1 MPEDIRILWTK
12 EVPNDFHARFSAHKK
27 TYVYRLKIDDTESP
41 FDFQYTT
48 YLNYNLDYE
57 KMKKAS
63 KEDLMSVQGITE
75 ALALKIM
82 FTLGQ

>member
-1 MPEDIRILWTK
+1 MNISGLGKVKVKALFDK
-12 EVPNDFHARFSAHKK
+12 FK
-27 TYVYRLKIDDTESP
+27 TV
-41 FDFQYTT
+41 
-48 YLNYNLDYE
+48 E